1 MDDKFVFH
9 ALKVLNFYHFSFA
22 SEATNAQVTFAETPQ
37 MKLIIFQTQ
46 TMISITIL
54 NTKTKCKMVY

>member
-1 MDDKFVFH
+1 MDAFH
-9 ALKVLNFYHFSFA
+9 ALKVLNFDHFSFA
-22 SEATNAQVTFAETPQ
+22 SEATNTQVTFAETPQ

-54 NTKTKCKMVY
+54 NTKTKCKMV